1 MEELIGD
8 GDSFVFNAFLYLEPM
23 QRFENTVRIL
33 LCHFTLI
40 NVSVCLSVCMYLSL
54 YLSVCVCVL
63 QELHHEMQ
71 TKQTSYYCA
80 LHVGRTLKDQCPPT
94 DPERNVLSEMMQLLK
109 TRWRDVWP
117 AISQRYKHTDT
128 QTDRQTDKHVNSGVS
143 ECVGS

>member
-1 MEELIGD
+1 MEIT
-8 GDSFVFNAFLYLEPM
+8 LYSMRSCTLS
-23 QRFENTVRIL
+23 QCSDLRIPSGFYYVTSL
-33 LCHFTLI
+33 LSTSL
-40 NVSVCLSVCMYLSL
+40 SVCLYVSLS
-54 YLSVCVCVL
+54 VCVL